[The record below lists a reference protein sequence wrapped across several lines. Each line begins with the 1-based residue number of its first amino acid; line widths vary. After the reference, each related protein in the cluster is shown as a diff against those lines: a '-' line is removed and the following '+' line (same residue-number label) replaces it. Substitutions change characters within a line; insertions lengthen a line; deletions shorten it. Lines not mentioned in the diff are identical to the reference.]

1 MQTNKAIIG
10 LVLVFLLSLLAV
22 PGAYARR
29 IGDGAQQKTVAKKS
43 AVKRK
48 AAVAGRWKKRT
59 AKSVSSHRRNALP
72 VARRAVIG
80 REAHRSGKYAAKVRS
95 RAAASGTQQALV
107 PGGIGAALTLRSNAA
122 FVMDQ
127 ESAEVLLDKNANDA
141 MPIASLTKLMTALL
155 VIEAGQDMS
164 EVLEVTNDDVDR
176 IKFTSSRLPVGAK
189 LSRGDMLHIA
199 LMSSENRAASVL
211 GRQYPGGLT
220 AFVEAMNAKAKA
232 LGMTAAHF
240 VEPTG
245 LSSDNVASAR
255 DLAKLV
261 AAAHA
266 HPLIAEYS
274 TSNRY
279 TVHPG
284 RKTLHYVNSNRLVGK
299 PDWEIGLQKTGYI
312 SEAGRCLVMKVNID
326 SRPVVMVFLNSVGKL
341 TRFAD
346 AQRLRD
352 WIAKTA
358 SGKAAAQ
365 VAQIPGSS

>member
-1 MQTNKAIIG
+1 MQKNKAVIG
-10 LVLVFLLSLLAV
+10 LVLVVLLLLLVV
-22 PGAYARR
+22 PGAYARKVA
-29 IGDGAQQKTVAKKS
+29 DGAQQKTVAKKS
-43 AVKRK
+43 AVKPKVVVTSPRK
-48 AAVAGRWKKRT
+48 RRT
-59 AKSVSSHRRNALP
+59 AKSAPSHRKNALQ
-72 VARRAVIG
+72 VVRRAVIG
-80 REAHRSGKYAAKVRS
+80 REVYRSSKYAAKVRS
-95 RAAASGTQQALV
+95 RSAAFNPQRALTSGN
-107 PGGIGAALTLRSNAA
+107 GGAALSLRSSAA
-122 FVMDQ
+122 FVLDQ
-127 ESAEVLLDKNANDA
+127 KSAEVLLDKNANDA

-155 VIEAGQDMS
+155 VIEADQDMS
-164 EVLEVTNDDVDR
+164 EILEVTSDDVDR
-176 IKFTSSRLPVGAK
+176 IKFTSSRLQVGAK
-189 LSRGDMLHIA
+189 LSRADMLHIA

-211 GRQYPGGLT
+211 GRHYPGGLG

-232 LGMTAAHF
+232 LGMTAARF

-245 LSSDNVASAR
+245 LSSDNVASAC

-274 TSNRY
+274 TSDRY

-284 RKTLHYVNSNRLVGK
+284 RNTLHYVNSNRLVGK

-352 WIAKTA
+352 WIARTTT
-358 SGKAAAQ
+358 GKADARMAH
-365 VAQIPGSS
+365 IPGGS